1 MASKYVAEQHANL
14 HIIHRRGDGQT
25 KKSYY
30 LPYKVKLVLY
40 PKVWQWKNLS
50 RKAGTRTQRCKQRA
64 KERRKQTAD
73 NPNQRLSQYPAW
85 RKSYALFFYTT
96 KTETMKF
103 SMLAIAATALSAGV
117 EGFSAS
123 RNFAVRK
130 VSSMFLDDMWGG
142 FCAFVVRA
150 IRSINWG

>member
-14 HIIHRRGDGQT
+14 HIHRRGDGQT
-25 KKSYY
+25 KEIILPSVHCEISIVPKGLTVKKSFT
-30 LPYKVKLVLY
+30 
-40 PKVWQWKNLS
+40 QS
-50 RKAGTRTQRCKQRA
+50 RNTHDARCSKA

-85 RKSYALFFYTT
+85 RKSYALFFYAT

-130 VSSMFLDDMWGG
+130 VSSMFLDDM
-142 FCAFVVRA
+142 
-150 IRSINWG
+150 